1 MLIPYY
7 IVFFFSF
14 LNVLGEKRWF
24 DRAKFT
30 TFAKYRWSDVKRG
43 ELMRLT
49 MRCCKK
55 QMKGADNRRL
65 KNKIHSP
72 TDFTD
77 YTNLFEAKKN
87 CVICEICGTFYAY
100 RDLTYG
106 TPSCKGHKTKRI

>member
-1 MLIPYY
+1 
-7 IVFFFSF
+7 
-14 LNVLGEKRWF
+14 
-24 DRAKFT
+24 
-30 TFAKYRWSDVKRG
+30 
-43 ELMRLT
+43 MRLT

-87 CVICEICGTFYAY
+87 LCN
-100 RDLTYG
+100 L
-106 TPSCKGHKTKRI
+106 

>member
-14 LNVLGEKRWF
+14 LNVLREKRWF

-30 TFAKYRWSDVKRG
+30 TFAKYRWSDVKREG
-43 ELMRLT
+43 LMRLT

-65 KNKIHSP
+65 KIKYIVPRISQIIQI
-72 TDFTD
+72 F
-77 YTNLFEAKKN
+77 LKQKKN
-87 CVICEICGTFYAY
+87 CVICEICGTFYAH

-106 TPSCKGHKTKRI
+106 TPSWNEDLSVA

>member
-14 LNVLGEKRWF
+14 LNVLREKRWF

-30 TFAKYRWSDVKRG
+30 TFAKYRWSDVKWG
-43 ELMRLT
+43 GLMRLT

-106 TPSCKGHKTKRI
+106 TPSWNEDLSVA